1 MRIQSQRNN
10 FGTDG
15 IIWVTNRDPKL
26 DIHGPGSD
34 GGPAFIV
41 TNRVLGI
48 FWIVA
53 TIGSRILMIM
63 AMINHINPYLQL
75 HLQLKLF

>member
-41 TNRVLGI
+41 TNRVNGENRPVYI
-48 FWIVA
+48 SCSGD
-53 TIGSRILMIM
+53 GS
-63 AMINHINPYLQL
+63 
-75 HLQLKLF
+75 